1 LNHGTDACPAK
12 HNRRKPRRDSVHLA
26 CLNVQ
31 PLLTANVTQKPKRR
45 WVIVSG
51 IIILLLLALFVHY
64 RSATYVAP
72 FEEILALLP
81 PLEVEAP
88 VNDTP
93 ALLRSM
99 ENAYLPP
106 EARTLENLCPSG
118 STPDEIRKLIGEHP
132 GEMEALRQQKE
143 EVMRPIHLLVQERD
157 IFGPLVADPLPP
169 LAIVDPLKTLTSE
182 SVPIASATNMS
193 RYAALQ
199 MILCEDGLS
208 RGDRTE
214 LTRLIDMSA
223 MLLRCRKHVLE
234 TLSFLEEIGA
244 NKKILDY
251 LREKAREGSLR
262 REESAQIVRILEEAP
277 ELTEA
282 YERVMLCNERLAVR
296 YVALLFL
303 FPNSRTALYGG
314 YTYSFRTYVA
324 NPSVMIRDLADISE
338 KLRQISEKGDRN
350 EFYGAREKWEKK
362 MNRLWPPNNCLGRR
376 IVIPFASNIL
386 YLPEMARDESDGA
399 FLSFFRAAAN
409 GETLPEGPTK

>member
-1 LNHGTDACPAK
+1 MNHGTDACHAK
-12 HNRRKPRRDSVHLA
+12 HNRCKPGRDSIHLA
-26 CLNVQ
+26 CLYVQ

-45 WVIVSG
+45 WVVASG
-51 IIILLLLALFVHY
+51 IIILLLLALFVHF
-64 RSATYVAP
+64 RNATYVDP

-106 EARTLENLCPSG
+106 EARTLESLFQSG
-118 STPDEIRKLIGEHP
+118 SKPDEIRMLIGEHP
-132 GEMEALRQQKE
+132 VEMAALCQQKE

-157 IFGPLVADPLPP
+157 IFGPQVADPLPS
-169 LAIVDPLKTLTSE
+169 LAVVDPLKTLTSDG
-182 SVPIASATNMS
+182 VPVASATNMS

-214 LTRLIDMSA
+214 LARLIDMSA

-234 TLSFLEEIGA
+234 TLPFLEEISS
-244 NKKILDY
+244 NKKILEY
-251 LREKAREGSLR
+251 LREKAREGSLL

-277 ELTEA
+277 GLIQT
-282 YERVMLCNERLAVR
+282 YERVLHYDERLAAR
-296 YVALLFL
+296 YVTLLFL
-303 FPNSRTALYGG
+303 FPNSRTAPHGG
-314 YTYSFRTYVA
+314 YTYSFGTYLA

-338 KLRQISEKGDRN
+338 ELRLLSEKGDRD
-350 EFYGAREKWEKK
+350 EFYSAREKWEKK
-362 MNRLWPPNNCLGRR
+362 MNRLWPPNNFAGRK

-386 YLPEMARDESDGA
+386 YLREIARDESDGA

-409 GETLPEGPTK
+409 GETLPEDPTK